1 MGGRGGYGRGGG
13 AEATGRVRS
22 IGSLFLRP
30 IPHLDLSTLSSP
42 PPSPPTHTEI
52 YRTLP
57 VREDVLKAV
66 LGADLIGF
74 HTYDY
79 ARHFI
84 SSCTRI
90 LGLEVWGWGFDSGYR
105 GLHGSYGGYMGGGNK
120 GGTCG

>member
-1 MGGRGGYGRGGG
+1 MCLIGG
-13 AEATGRVRS
+13 V
-22 IGSLFLRP
+22 
-30 IPHLDLSTLSSP
+30 HLLLP
-42 PPSPPTHTEI
+42 AEI

-57 VREDVLKAV
+57 VREELLRAV

-90 LGLEVWGWGFDSGYR
+90 LGEV
-105 GLHGSYGGYMGGGNK
+105 GGGAAAAAVAVAFSARR
-120 GGTCG
+120 GAAAAAVAVAPSS